1 LELELTSISWS
12 AELLCERS
20 SVREIQ
26 CARDPVCER
35 SSVRE
40 IQCARDPV
48 GDTTLVVRLR
58 AARRGVKN
66 ALLQRPVQVCESYP
80 FFSDPGCCSLG
91 SFGVELRI
99 LKSGCLSNI

>member
-1 LELELTSISWS
+1 LWLPEADIGAGVDVDFVVGRAT
-12 AELLCERS
+12 
-20 SVREIQ
+20 
-26 CARDPVCER
+26 
-35 SSVRE
+35 VRE

-80 FFSDPGCCSLG
+80 FFLILDVVVWDHLG
-91 SFGVELRI
+91 
-99 LKSGCLSNI
+99 LSYVF

>member
-1 LELELTSISWS
+1 LWS
-12 AELLCERS
+12 PEADIGAGVDIDFVVGRAT
-20 SVREIQ
+20 VRELQ
-26 CARDPVCER
+26 CT
-35 SSVRE
+35 
-40 IQCARDPV
+40 RDPV
-48 GDTTLVVRLR
+48 GDTTLVVRLQ

-66 ALLQRPVQVCESYP
+66 ALLQHPVQVCESYP

>member
-1 LELELTSISWS
+1 LWS
-12 AELLCERS
+12 PEADIGAGVDVNFVVGR
-20 SVREIQ
+20 
-26 CARDPVCER
+26 AT
-35 SSVRE
+35 VRE

-58 AARRGVKN
+58 AALRGVKN

-80 FFSDPGCCSLG
+80 FFSSPGCCSLG

-99 LKSGCLSNI
+99 LKSNCLSNI